1 PEPGADSGT
10 VTGGDDWL
18 FGADQAIALDI
29 QRRDT
34 GRRLVGAAALR
45 VKRRAVAEIGTGTEC
60 FTLRRQYDRANVSV
74 FVEAFESAGDVLD
87 QRDVEE
93 VIRRSPDLDQGDV
106 TSFFDSDVTHG
117 ICPLYSAAVLR
128 FACCAVRLTIKAS

>member
-1 PEPGADSGT
+1 PEPGADGGT
-10 VTGGDDWL
+10 VNGSDDWL
-18 FGADQAIALDI
+18 FGAEQAIGLDI

-45 VKRRAVAEIGTGTEC
+45 VKRRAVAVIGTGTEC

-117 ICPLYSAAVLR
+117 ICPFIRLP
-128 FACCAVRLTIKAS
+128 CCGSLVVRCA